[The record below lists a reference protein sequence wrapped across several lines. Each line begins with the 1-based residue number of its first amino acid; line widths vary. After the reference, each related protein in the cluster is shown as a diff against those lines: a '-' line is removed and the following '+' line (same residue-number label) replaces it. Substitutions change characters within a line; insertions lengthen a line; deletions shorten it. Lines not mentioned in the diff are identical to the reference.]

1 VRLRLESRGVR
12 LLVSA
17 LTGTVAALAVSLGNL
32 WLKCLQ
38 PASEAC
44 VWTRAYLPLSLAVTF
59 AILGVP
65 VFVVTLVLLGR
76 YASTRR
82 R

>member
-1 VRLRLESRGVR
+1 MRVSFESREVR
-12 LLVSA
+12 VL
-17 LTGTVAALAVSLGNL
+17 VAALAGATAAIAVSLGNL

-44 VWTRAYLPLSLAVTF
+44 VWTRAYLPLSLAVSF
-59 AILGVP
+59 VILGVP
-65 VFVVTLVLLGR
+65 VFVVTLLLLGR
-76 YASTRR
+76 YASARR